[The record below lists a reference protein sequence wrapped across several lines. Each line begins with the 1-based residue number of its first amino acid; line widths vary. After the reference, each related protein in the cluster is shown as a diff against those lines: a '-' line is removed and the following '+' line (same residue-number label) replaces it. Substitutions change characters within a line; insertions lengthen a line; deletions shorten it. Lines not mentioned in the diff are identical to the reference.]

1 MLNMSNQRL
10 DGVNPEQAD
19 KRTAAVLEAQ
29 TKKWGGPLLNHK
41 VYARNP
47 EIFRAVRGMWIG
59 LDKSG
64 LLPGTLVAMVNR
76 RVATHNQCPF

>member
-1 MLNMSNQRL
+1 MNTSKQRIE
-10 DGVNPEQAD
+10 GVDPEDVD

-29 TKKWGGPLLNHK
+29 AKKWGGALLNHK

>member
-1 MLNMSNQRL
+1 MSLRNQRI
-10 DGVNPEQAD
+10 DGVEPAAAD
-19 KRTAAVLEAQ
+19 KRAAAVLAAQ
-29 TKKWGGPLLNHK
+29 AKKWGAPLLNHK